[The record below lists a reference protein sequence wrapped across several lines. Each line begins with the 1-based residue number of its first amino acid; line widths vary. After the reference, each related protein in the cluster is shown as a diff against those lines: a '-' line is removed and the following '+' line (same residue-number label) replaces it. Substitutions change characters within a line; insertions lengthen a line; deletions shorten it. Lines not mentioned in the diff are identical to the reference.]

1 MSEID
6 SERQAKLSEIPSDL
20 DVDPD
25 NRTDR
30 LIGLSD
36 GIFAFAMTL
45 LAVNVDLPR
54 LASNLTPAE
63 VTSSVLELAPDFLI
77 YVTSFLLVGVYWQ
90 VHRRTFHFIKASDA
104 ALTWLNLLQ
113 LMCVAFLPVAAG
125 LFDTHTNVSIVI
137 VVYAA
142 TLLSIGLVGLL
153 LWRHAISAKLM
164 VENLHP
170 IYVDY
175 YFFRGRATI
184 TIYTLMLLVGIVAPE
199 YARLVLLLMFI
210 YPFLQRIFRF
220 LYRNKYA
227 EQK

>member
-25 NRTDR
+25 TRTDR

-153 LWRHAISAKLM
+153 LWRHAVSAKLM

-170 IYVDY
+170 IYIDY
-175 YFFRGRATI
+175 YFFRGRVTI
-184 TIYTLMLLVGIVAPE
+184 TIYVLMLFVGIIAPE
-199 YARLVLLLMFI
+199 YAQLVLLLMFI

-220 LYRNKYA
+220 LYRNKYV
-227 EQK
+227 EQT

>member
-153 LWRHAISAKLM
+153 LWRHAVSAKLM

-170 IYVDY
+170 IYIDY
-175 YFFRGRATI
+175 YFFRGRVTI
-184 TIYTLMLLVGIVAPE
+184 TIYVLMLFVGIIAPE
-199 YARLVLLLMFI
+199 YAQLVLLLMFI

-220 LYRNKYA
+220 LYRNKYV
-227 EQK
+227 EQT

>member
-25 NRTDR
+25 TRTDR

-184 TIYTLMLLVGIVAPE
+184 TIYTLMLFVGIIAPE
-199 YARLVLLLMFI
+199 YAQLVLLLMFI

-220 LYRNKYA
+220 LYRNKYV

>member
-25 NRTDR
+25 TRTDR

-153 LWRHAISAKLM
+153 LWRHAVSAKLM

-170 IYVDY
+170 IYIDY
-175 YFFRGRATI
+175 YFFRGRVTI
-184 TIYTLMLLVGIVAPE
+184 TIYVLMLFVGIIAPE
-199 YARLVLLLMFI
+199 YAQLVLLLMFI

-220 LYRNKYA
+220 LYRNKYV

>member
-25 NRTDR
+25 TRTDR

-77 YVTSFLLVGVYWQ
+77 YVTKLLLVGVYWQ

-153 LWRHAISAKLM
+153 LWR
-164 VENLHP
+164 P
-170 IYVDY
+170 
-175 YFFRGRATI
+175 
-184 TIYTLMLLVGIVAPE
+184 
-199 YARLVLLLMFI
+199 
-210 YPFLQRIFRF
+210 RF
-220 LYRNKYA
+220 P
-227 EQK
+227 QS

>member
-25 NRTDR
+25 TRTDR

-54 LASNLTPAE
+54 RASNLTPAE

-184 TIYTLMLLVGIVAPE
+184 TIYTLMLFVGIIAPE
-199 YARLVLLLMFI
+199 YAQLVLLLMFI

-220 LYRNKYA
+220 LYRNKYV
-227 EQK
+227 EQT

>member
-25 NRTDR
+25 TRTDR

-153 LWRHAISAKLM
+153 LWRHAVSAKLM

-184 TIYTLMLLVGIVAPE
+184 TIYTLMLFVGIIAPE
-199 YARLVLLLMFI
+199 YAQLVLLLMFI

-220 LYRNKYA
+220 LYRNKYV
-227 EQK
+227 EQT

>member
-1 MSEID
+1 MSEIE
-6 SERQAKLSEIPSDL
+6 SERQANLSKIPADL

-54 LASNLTPAE
+54 LASNVTPAE

-77 YVTSFLLVGVYWQ
+77 YVTSFLLVGLYWQ

-125 LFDTHTNVSIVI
+125 LFDTHANVSIVI

-142 TLLSIGLVGLL
+142 TLLSIGLVGHL

-227 EQK
+227 EQT

>member
-25 NRTDR
+25 TRTDR

-104 ALTWLNLLQ
+104 SLTWLNLLQ

-170 IYVDY
+170 IYIDY
-175 YFFRGRATI
+175 YFFRGRVTI
-184 TIYTLMLLVGIVAPE
+184 TIYVLMLFVGIIAPE
-199 YARLVLLLMFI
+199 YAQLVLLLMFI

-220 LYRNKYA
+220 LYRNKYV

>member
-25 NRTDR
+25 TRTDR

-104 ALTWLNLLQ
+104 SLTWLNLLQ

-153 LWRHAISAKLM
+153 LWRHAVSAKLM

-170 IYVDY
+170 IYIDY
-175 YFFRGRATI
+175 YFFRGRVTI
-184 TIYTLMLLVGIVAPE
+184 TIYVLMLFVGIIAPE
-199 YARLVLLLMFI
+199 YAQLVLLLMFI

-220 LYRNKYA
+220 LYRNKYV

>member
-25 NRTDR
+25 TRTDR

-170 IYVDY
+170 IYIDY
-175 YFFRGRATI
+175 YFFRGRVTI
-184 TIYTLMLLVGIVAPE
+184 TIYVLMLFVGIIAPE
-199 YARLVLLLMFI
+199 YAQLVLLLMFI

-220 LYRNKYA
+220 LYRNKYV

>member
-25 NRTDR
+25 TRTDR

-104 ALTWLNLLQ
+104 SLTWLNLLQ

-184 TIYTLMLLVGIVAPE
+184 TIYTLMLFVGIIAPE
-199 YARLVLLLMFI
+199 YAQLVLLLMFI

-220 LYRNKYA
+220 LYRNKYV
-227 EQK
+227 EQT

>member
-1 MSEID
+1 MNDLDKERAEKYSQMPENLDVEID
-6 SERQAKLSEIPSDL
+6 R
-20 DVDPD
+20 
-25 NRTDR
+25 RTDR

-54 LASNLTPAE
+54 LASNVTPAE
-63 VTSSVLELAPDFLI
+63 VTSSVLELAPDFVV
-77 YVTSFLLVGVYWQ
+77 YVASFLLVGLYWQ
-90 VHRRTFHFIKASDA
+90 VHRRTFHYIKASDA
-104 ALTWLNLLQ
+104 TLTWLNLAQ

-142 TLLSIGLVGLL
+142 TLLSIGLVGQL
-153 LWRHAISAKLM
+153 LWRHAVSAKLM

-170 IYVDY
+170 IFIEY
-175 YFFRGRATI
+175 YLFRGRVTI
-184 TIYTLMLLVGIVAPE
+184 TIYTLMLLVGIIAPE
-199 YARLVLLLMFI
+199 YARLVLLLMFV